1 VRLSGAVALI
11 TGGASGVGL
20 SVAEAFLAE
29 GAQVAVLDR
38 SAASLARVRELM
50 PDVLTIDGDVTKYAD
65 NVRAV
70 EETLAAFGRLDT
82 FVGNAGIFDH
92 YVTLA
97 QLPVD
102 DGGAAAFDELINVN
116 VKGYLLGAKAALEPV
131 RAAKGTM
138 IFTASISGLHPGYG
152 GILYIPAKHAVVGLT
167 KRLALE
173 LAPDVRVNAVAPGFM
188 PTPLAGTQALAQGQK
203 DPTKLPPADSFLM
216 QRVPTVA
223 DYAPLYTFLASRD
236 SIQLVGQV
244 LNADH
249 GLTLQRT

>member
-1 VRLSGAVALI
+1 LSGSTALI
-11 TGGASGVGL
+11 TGGASGIGFH
-20 SVAEAFLAE
+20 VAQTFLAE

-38 SAASLARVRELM
+38 SASALAQLREAL
-50 PDVLTIDGDVTKYAD
+50 PDVVTIHGDVTEYAD

-70 EETLAAFGRLDT
+70 RETLAAFGRLDT

-92 YVTLA
+92 YVTVE
-97 QLPVD
+97 QLPED
-102 DGGAAAFDELINVN
+102 DGGTAAFDELMSVN
-116 VKGYLLGAKAALEPV
+116 VRGYLLGAKASLAAV
-131 RAAKGTM
+131 RAANGTM
-138 IFTASISGLHPGYG
+138 IFTASVSGLHPGYG

-173 LAPDVRVNAVAPGFM
+173 LAPDIRVNAVAPGFM
-188 PTPLAGTQALAQGQK
+188 PTPLAGTGALAQGPK
-203 DPTKLPPADSFLM
+203 DPTKLPPAESFLM
-216 QRVPTVA
+216 RRVPTVA

-249 GLTLQRT
+249 GLTLQRA